1 MPATLTASP
10 TSPSLPEDR
19 QERQRRWAGQFRL
32 HIGVDAAKLFHAIV
46 ARGPDATVLERAKVD
61 VARVS
66 FEAWWTELRATFPGI
81 TPAEMLIGIEFAGHH
96 GSTLAAWLRAQGCR
110 VVSVLAMRTK
120 KTREASFNSRLKSDL
135 RDARQIAT
143 LVRDGTFVRFPALR
157 PDVAACKQLAMHRHR
172 LAVERARLRTRAQG
186 ILDSAWPEFM
196 AHFSGLDHVTPRAL
210 LERWP
215 TPAAF
220 AKASLRAVT
229 TQLKSTSHGQCKTA
243 TIQSLRETAAMSLGL
258 TEASAERSGELLDLL
273 ARWALLD
280 AQVLAVEAQLT
291 MAVAA
296 CPEATLLTS
305 VPEISAPCAAML
317 VGELGHPSSFD
328 HPRQWL
334 KLAGLNGVRAESGLS
349 TGVLRLSKRGRPMLR
364 RQLYLLAGRWC
375 QGRGLYRSEYLRLRA
390 TGRSGTEC
398 CVILARR
405 LVPILFA
412 LLRDKQPFAV
422 SVFQQHRH
430 PVPVGS

>member
-1 MPATLTASP
+1 MSATLAPSP
-10 TSPSLPEDR
+10 TSPALPEDR
-19 QERQRRWAGQFRL
+19 QERQRRWAGQFPVHL
-32 HIGVDAAKLFHAIV
+32 GVDAAKLFHAIV
-46 ARGPDATVLERAKVD
+46 ARGPDGAVLERAKVD
-61 VARVS
+61 VSRAS
-66 FEAWWTELRATFPGI
+66 FEGWWAELRVAFPGVI
-81 TPAEMLIGIEFAGHH
+81 PAQMLVGIEFAGHH
-96 GSTLAAWLRAQGCR
+96 GATFAAWLRAQGCP
-110 VVSVLAMRTK
+110 VVSVLAMSTK

-143 LVRDGTFVRFPALR
+143 LVRDGTFVRFPDLR

-172 LAVERARLRTRAQG
+172 LGVERARLRTRAQG
-186 ILDSAWPEFM
+186 ILDLLWPEFM

-210 LERWP
+210 LQRWP

-220 AKASLRAVT
+220 AQAPLRAVT
-229 TQLKSTSHGQCKTA
+229 TLLKGASHGQCKTT
-243 TIQSLRETAAMSLGL
+243 TIESLRETAATSLGL
-258 TEASAERSGELLDLL
+258 THASAERSQELLDLL

-280 AQVLAVEAQLT
+280 EQIAAVEVRIVT
-291 MAVAA
+291 AVAA

-328 HPRQWL
+328 SPRQWL
-334 KLAGLNGVRAESGLS
+334 KLAGLNGVTAESGLS
-349 TGVLRLSKRGRPMLR
+349 AGVLRMSKRGRPMLR

-390 TGRSGTEC
+390 AGRSGTES

-412 LLRDKQPFAV
+412 VLRDRAPFDVAH
-422 SVFQQHRH
+422 FQRHRH
-430 PVPVGS
+430 LRPMAS

>member
-1 MPATLTASP
+1 MSATLTL
-10 TSPSLPEDR
+10 SPSAPALPEDR

-46 ARGPDATVLERAKVD
+46 ARGPDGTVLERPKVD
-61 VARVS
+61 VRRDA
-66 FEAWWTELRATFPGI
+66 FEEWWMELRATFPGI
-81 TPAEMLIGIEFAGHH
+81 APAQMLVGIEFAGHH
-96 GSTLAAWLRAQGCR
+96 GSTLAAWLRAQVCP
-110 VVSVLAMRTK
+110 VVSVLAMSTK

-143 LVRDGTFVRFPALR
+143 LVRDGTFVRFPEPR

-172 LAVERARLRTRAQG
+172 LGVERARLRTRAQG
-186 ILDSAWPEFM
+186 IIDLAWPEFM

-210 LERWP
+210 LQRWP
-215 TPAAF
+215 TPAEF
-220 AKASLRAVT
+220 AKASLRTVT
-229 TQLKSTSHGQCKTA
+229 TLLKGTSRGQCKTA
-243 TIQSLRETAAMSLGL
+243 TITSLRETARTSLGL
-258 TEASAERSGELLDLL
+258 TDVSAERSGELQGLL

-280 AQVLAVEAQLT
+280 QQVATVEAQIAT
-291 MAVAA
+291 AVAA
-296 CPEATLLTS
+296 CPEATLLTT

-328 HPRQWL
+328 SPRQWL
-334 KLAGLNGVRAESGLS
+334 KLAGLNGVTAESGLS
-349 TGVLRLSKRGRPMLR
+349 AGVLRLSKRGRPMLR

-375 QGRGLYRSEYLRLRA
+375 QGRGLYRGEYLRLRA
-390 TGRSGTEC
+390 AGRSGTES

-412 LLRDKQPFAV
+412 LLRDKTPFEV

-430 PVPVGS
+430 LVPST